1 MSVKRSSKTSSM
13 SLDDYNYKLGG
24 NTTLDF
30 QLRLLKD
37 IEGGR
42 YLIPDENCNIEVE
55 RLDEIPEE
63 HKSSQYWVTY
73 ADHNGK
79 EVSTEKKAY
88 IKHF

>member
-1 MSVKRSSKTSSM
+1 M
-13 SLDDYNYKLGG
+13 
-24 NTTLDF
+24 DF

-73 ADHNGK
+73 TDHNGK